1 MSIKLE
7 QWMPIPDCV
16 LENQGKFESMMKKK
30 KKELEE
36 NEYLRAKGSLLWL
49 NIELRQD
56 HLLLVVHC

>member
-16 LENQGKFESMMKKK
+16 LENQGKFESMIKK

-36 NEYLRAKGSLLWL
+36 NEYLRAKGSLL
-49 NIELRQD
+49 
-56 HLLLVVHC
+56 

>member
-36 NEYLRAKGSLLWL
+36 NEYLRAKGSLL
-49 NIELRQD
+49 
-56 HLLLVVHC
+56 